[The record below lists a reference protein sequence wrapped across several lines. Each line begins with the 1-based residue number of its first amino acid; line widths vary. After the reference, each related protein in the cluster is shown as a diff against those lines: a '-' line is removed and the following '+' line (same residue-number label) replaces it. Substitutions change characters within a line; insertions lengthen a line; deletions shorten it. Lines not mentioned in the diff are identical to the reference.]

1 MYVKVVGDADALIKI
16 GKAGFLEVLA
26 EEVELIVGPEVY
38 REAIIEGKSRG
49 YADAYGLEQIVDAH
63 VRVRDEVSGSRA
75 QVEGLAKNIAF
86 GAGEREALNLYLQ
99 EAADAILSDDR
110 LFLEALDALEIAY
123 LTPAAAL
130 LWLVERE
137 SLRREDAREALE
149 NLRPLIRSEQYE
161 AALAD
166 IEDPGRNR

>member
-1 MYVKVVGDADALIKI
+1 MSDADALIKI

-26 EEVELIVGPEVY
+26 EEAELIVGPEVY
-38 REAIIEGKSRG
+38 REAVIEGKSRG

-63 VRVRDEVSGSRA
+63 VRVTDKVSESQA
-75 QVEGLAKNIAF
+75 QVERLAKELAI

-110 LFLEALDALEIAY
+110 LFLGALDRLEIAY

-130 LWLVERE
+130 LWLVERG
-137 SLRREDAREALE
+137 SLPREDALQALE
-149 NLRPLIRSEQYE
+149 NLRPLIRGGQYK

-166 IEDPGRNR
+166 IEGSGRNR